1 MYPSID
7 LLFPDIERKWVLL
20 SLSLSS
26 VDPESYQVDNLN
38 AKCTIAPSPSF
49 NPRKTSTSLP
59 PSPTLR
65 FLPGCLL
72 LPVPL
77 SPK

>member
-1 MYPSID
+1 MFPSID
-7 LLFPDIERKWVLL
+7 LLFPDIERKWVL
-20 SLSLSS
+20 LSLSS

-38 AKCTIAPSPSF
+38 AKCTIAPSPSLVPL

-65 FLPGCLL
+65 FLPVL
-72 LPVPL
+72 L